1 MDIIPIAG
9 NHYPSHEAG
18 SKCDHEAPMISR
30 LADVDPRAE
39 IGPGVQIGPFCVV
52 GPHAKIGAY
61 TRLVNSVSLLG
72 HVTLGTHNV
81 LWPGCVIG
89 GEPQDISYRQSPTQV
104 VIGDRNIIRE
114 CVTINRGSEKE
125 DGFTRLG
132 SDCFLM
138 ACSHVGHDCVV
149 GDHVIIGQGTMLGGH
164 CHVHQGATL
173 SGCVGVHHF
182 GSIGQF
188 SFVGGCSRV
197 LQDIPPF
204 MLADGNPARC
214 KCPNI
219 VALKRNQFPTEVILA
234 LHEAYR
240 LLYRGRVGTDQAR
253 DVLASKNHL
262 LPEVQHLLEF
272 LDASKSGRHGRAR
285 HAARA
290 AA

>member
-1 MDIIPIAG
+1 MTRSAVAEDSPA
-9 NHYPSHEAG
+9 
-18 SKCDHEAPMISR
+18 APARISP
-30 LADVDPRAE
+30 LADVHPRAE
-39 IGPGVQIGPFCVV
+39 LGPGVVIGPFCVV
-52 GPHAKIGAY
+52 GPNVKIGAR

-72 HVTLGTHNV
+72 HVTLGCDNV
-81 LWPGCVIG
+81 LWPGCVVG

-104 VIGDRNIIRE
+104 VVGDRNIIRE

-138 ACSHVGHDCVV
+138 ACSHIGHDCHV
-149 GDHVIIGQGTMLGGH
+149 GDRVIIGQGSMLGGH

-173 SGCVGVHHF
+173 SGCVAVHHF
-182 GSIGQF
+182 GSIGQY

-204 MLADGNPARC
+204 MLSDGNPARC

-219 VALKRNQFPTEVILA
+219 VALKRNNFPSQVILA

-240 LLYRGRVGTDQAR
+240 LLYRGRVGTEQAR

-262 LPEVQHLLEF
+262 LPEILHLLEF
-272 LDASKSGRHGRAR
+272 IEASKNGRHGRAR
-285 HAARA
+285 HAARPA
-290 AA
+290 A